1 METGPA
7 AEEMRLSFKGSGG
20 DVVKLPITH
29 LVHASVGLRTQ
40 ERQRERRRGEDGGMM
55 KRVKVSALFLK
66 HTLLAGDDNDSK
78 TLYHTALP
86 GA

>member
-40 ERQRERRRGEDGGMM
+40 ERQGEKEGRRWRHDE
-55 KRVKVSALFLK
+55 KSESVSFI
-66 HTLLAGDDNDSK
+66 SK
-78 TLYHTALP
+78 TYSTS
-86 GA
+86 